1 MHLKRMK
8 TDQDD
13 ANVVE
18 CKYNC
23 EQQKNIT
30 TISKTL
36 HVDFYVYEQCE
47 TDGDLANGVV
57 VL

>member
-1 MHLKRMK
+1 MMQTSLN
-8 TDQDD
+8 
-13 ANVVE
+13 ANSIV
-18 CKYNC
+18 N
-23 EQQKNIT
+23 KNIS

-57 VL
+57 VLCLFGN